1 MRPATPDARRNAHKP
16 AHRHACAQPARRSAP
31 VPPLRLPCR
40 CDPSCAAGTS
50 ECELELQDGAD
61 TDAFV
66 PALLERYAAL
76 EKLAPRCAVALN
88 GEYVTAPQLLKDRD
102 ELGLIPP
109 LSGG

>member
-1 MRPATPDARRNAHKP
+1 
-16 AHRHACAQPARRSAP
+16 
-31 VPPLRLPCR
+31 
-40 CDPSCAAGTS
+40 
-50 ECELELQDGAD
+50 
-61 TDAFV
+61 V